1 VPVIQIY
8 EKLGN
13 YALDISKYVFTGVV
27 IASFFRDMENDFTM
41 LYLLGVIFSILFM
54 IVALFAYNVQ
64 NKREEGHNK
73 KRRK

>member
-1 VPVIQIY
+1 MIQIY

-13 YALDISKYVFTGVV
+13 YVLDISKYVFTGVV

-54 IVALFAYNVQ
+54 IVAVFAYSVQ
-64 NKREEGHNK
+64 NKREERINK

>member
-1 VPVIQIY
+1 MIQIY

-13 YALDISKYVFTGVV
+13 YVLDISKYVFTGVV

-54 IVALFAYNVQ
+54 IVALFAYSVQ
-64 NKREEGHNK
+64 NKREERNNK
-73 KRRK
+73 KRTK